1 MKKTTPSPD
10 ASACAS
16 SSNCVDAAEVVGPP
30 PRRLVSVVGAPRLCF
45 PPFFPVLHRASDED
59 DADTPRSCAYRAHL
73 AAKAI
78 ASRLARHMLAQTLP
92 TAALTVRSFCP
103 QRHALTQD
111 LTVPSASGRFYRPP
125 AIGERT
131 EDADAMAT
139 ALQPPEDLAKHPC
152 KKMRLGGR
160 QNALPEE
167 FCMAST

>member
-1 MKKTTPSPD
+1 M
-10 ASACAS
+10 
-16 SSNCVDAAEVVGPP
+16 
-30 PRRLVSVVGAPRLCF
+30 VSVVGAPRLCF

-59 DADTPRSCAYRAHL
+59 DADTPRSCAYRAAHL

-78 ASRLARHMLAQTLP
+78 ASRLARHMLAQTLLR
-92 TAALTVRSFCP
+92 ALTVRSFCP
-103 QRHALTQD
+103 RCRLDSRLDRSQ
-111 LTVPSASGRFYRPP
+111 SASGRFYRPP

>member
-1 MKKTTPSPD
+1 M
-10 ASACAS
+10 
-16 SSNCVDAAEVVGPP
+16 
-30 PRRLVSVVGAPRLCF
+30 VSVVGAPRLCF

-78 ASRLARHMLAQTLP
+78 ASRLARHMLAQTYLRRP
-92 TAALTVRSFCP
+92 NCESFCP
-103 QRHALTQD
+103 RCHALTQD
-111 LTVPSASGRFYRPP
+111 LTVPSASSGRFYRPP

>member
-1 MKKTTPSPD
+1 M
-10 ASACAS
+10 
-16 SSNCVDAAEVVGPP
+16 
-30 PRRLVSVVGAPRLCF
+30 LCE
-45 PPFFPVLHRASDED
+45 S
-59 DADTPRSCAYRAHL
+59 
-73 AAKAI
+73 
-78 ASRLARHMLAQTLP
+78 
-92 TAALTVRSFCP
+92 
-103 QRHALTQD
+103 HALTQD